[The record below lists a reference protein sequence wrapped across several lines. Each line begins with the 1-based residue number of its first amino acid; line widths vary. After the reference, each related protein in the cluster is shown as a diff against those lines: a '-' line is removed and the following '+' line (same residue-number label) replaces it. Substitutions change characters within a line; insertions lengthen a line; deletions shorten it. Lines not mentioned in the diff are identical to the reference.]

1 VGGVIDHSPKE
12 TQMRRITNI
21 NMGLRVALFTLAI
34 SLIVAIEPLVA
45 LAGQGNPGG
54 A

>member
-1 VGGVIDHSPKE
+1 
-12 TQMRRITNI
+12 MRRITNI
-21 NMGLRVALFTLAI
+21 HTSLRIALLTLAI
-34 SLIVAIEPLVA
+34 SVIAGIEPLVA